1 MKLILQN
8 LSYLKL
14 ILLVAAVVALHICK
28 INPVAGA
35 EQRSFNEKKRVFIE
49 NISKIAERFIGTPY
63 KFGGDFTSS
72 WAIDNSHLLCT
83 IYDEA
88 AQRAGFNFKGYMPMK
103 ELLRNTVKIERNDLR
118 IGDLIVLNDGH
129 AALIYKFENRNKFF
143 MVYASLKRNEVIS
156 FNSQT
161 VVYEAY
167 WLKNLGGFYRLSDE
181 VLIPF
186 D

>member
-1 MKLILQN
+1 MN

-14 ILLVAAVVALHICK
+14 ILLIAVVVFFQICK
-28 INPVAGA
+28 INPVAGV
-35 EQRSFNEKKRVFIE
+35 EKRSINENKRVFKE
-49 NISKIAERFIGTPY
+49 NISKIAERYIGTPY
-63 KFGGDFTSS
+63 QIGGDLTTS
-72 WAIDNSHLLCT
+72 WAVDNSHLLCT

-88 AQRAGFNFKGYMPMK
+88 AQKVGLDLKGYMPIK
-103 ELLRNTVKIERNDLR
+103 ELLRNAVKIERNELR
-118 IGDLIVLNDGH
+118 VGDLIVLKDGH

-156 FNSQT
+156 FNSQN

-167 WLKNLGGFYRLSDE
+167 WLKNLEGFYRLSDE